1 MYCKIQSVKITFLKF
16 TFYTTFE
23 EGADGHQKRARRIP
37 SHPQELEEGVRQF
50 SCHTTTNLVI
60 KKKMILSLLEVL
72 YSLRNY
78 LLQSVLK
85 YLDQETEH
93 PTSDKP
99 Y

>member
-1 MYCKIQSVKITFLKF
+1 
-16 TFYTTFE
+16 
-23 EGADGHQKRARRIP
+23 
-37 SHPQELEEGVRQF
+37 
-50 SCHTTTNLVI
+50 
-60 KKKMILSLLEVL
+60 MILSLLEVL

-99 Y
+99 YREKHKNIDRVVAVDKPIMYLILLTRKKEAVTEED